1 MVSFAGFTVIKEQGK
16 KKKNTWKL
24 IEIYTFLGWDKNAF
38 RILKDRSYSDS
49 LIIKLSPKCH
59 KNAIDLNSPLATT
72 FQNSDLT
79 H

>member
-1 MVSFAGFTVIKEQGK
+1 MVSFAGFTVIKEEGEK
-16 KKKNTWKL
+16 KWKF

-38 RILKDRSYSDS
+38 RILQDRSYSDS